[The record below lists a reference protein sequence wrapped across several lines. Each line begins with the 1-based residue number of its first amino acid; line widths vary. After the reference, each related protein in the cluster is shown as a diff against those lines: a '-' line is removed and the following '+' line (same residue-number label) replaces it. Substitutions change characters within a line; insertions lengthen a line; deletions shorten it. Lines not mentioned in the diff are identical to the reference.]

1 MRARRVLV
9 SAPVLLALALGGAPA
24 LAADDPDLFS
34 GTRLEH
40 RSERAAKGARLQ
52 KAGNRIEIVE
62 TGDRDVLADFESKF
76 GQFEIDIH
84 GHGVLAA

>member
-24 LAADDPDLFS
+24 LAADDPGLFS

-40 RSERAAKGARLQ
+40 RSERAAM
-52 KAGNRIEIVE
+52 RIAM
-62 TGDRDVLADFESKF
+62 T
-76 GQFEIDIH
+76 
-84 GHGVLAA
+84 